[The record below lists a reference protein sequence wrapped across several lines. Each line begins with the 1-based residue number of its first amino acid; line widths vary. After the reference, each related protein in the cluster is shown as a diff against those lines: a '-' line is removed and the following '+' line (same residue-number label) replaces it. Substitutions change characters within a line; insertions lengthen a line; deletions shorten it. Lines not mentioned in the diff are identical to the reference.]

1 MHPSQIQDLSLSL
14 PDGIGP
20 FQRAIPDLELWL
32 RGKTVAV
39 HESVEVAQLETIRYG
54 CTDLWPIRDAS
65 IETDVAV
72 SAAALSTSLLDKLGR
87 HVRVGGVILALDEY
101 TIDMSRGRFEAL
113 VAPSALEIVRYS
125 LPHRLPFLSR
135 RRRPI
140 SCILRRRN

>member
-1 MHPSQIQDLSLSL
+1 MAL
-14 PDGIGP
+14 PGGIGP
-20 FQRAIPDLELWL
+20 FQRAIPDVELWL
-32 RGKTVAV
+32 RGKTVTV
-39 HESVEVAQLETIRYG
+39 HESVDVEQLNKIRYG
-54 CTDLWPIRDAS
+54 CTHLWPIEDVS

-72 SAAALSTSLLDKLGR
+72 STAALSTSLLDKLGR

-135 RRRPI
+135 RRRPV